1 MLACTTVSIEL
12 LCYRLIIFHVDRSN
26 GQKFGI
32 VGYTMVEIQ
41 RPDKIRNVNGGS
53 EGTNDR
59 PVRKFK
65 KGIDRV
71 EYGVYMDN
79 NAKFMRNK
87 PWPFWEA
94 WQCIFGKDRAI
105 GGGAENVD
113 AATTRVCAQ
122 LGGGS
127 QCNESAYHPTCEDS
141 STNDETNPVVEDP

>member
-1 MLACTTVSIEL
+1 MTFACRRVVKRVFDY
-12 LCYRLIIFHVDRSN
+12 CA
-26 GQKFGI
+26 
-32 VGYTMVEIQ
+32 GYTMVEIQ

-53 EGTNDR
+53 EGVGFSVNGDY
-59 PVRKFK
+59 K
-65 KGIDRV
+65 IDIDDEQWEHV
-71 EYGVYMDN
+71 VQMDN